1 MDYTILVMLMKDL
14 VILPYQEIK
23 IELKDEI
30 SKKIVKIAN
39 KKYNSRVLI
48 VSPNSQELNPS
59 VEDLPKMGVISIIK
73 SQNSRI
79 YFF

>member
-48 VSPNSQELNPS
+48 VSPNSQ
-59 VEDLPKMGVISIIK
+59 DA
-73 SQNSRI
+73 
-79 YFF
+79 